1 MTYKEA
7 IKRLVDGNERYIAG
21 MPRQG
26 VTAEMRANLLKGQNP
41 YAVVIG
47 CSDSRVPVELIFDA
61 MPGDLFVIR
70 SAGNVVSPIG
80 MASVEFAVSSFKM
93 PLVVVLGHQHCGAV
107 NAALKGGE
115 FSPSVQELLK
125 EVLESANKVH
135 GDSSHESCEGI
146 HSGDPNE
153 SYEDENIRHMMSKI
167 TANPYIAK
175 SISENTVHV
184 VAAKYSLETGKVSFF
199 D

>member
-1 MTYKEA
+1 MTYEEA
-7 IKRLVDGNERYIAG
+7 IKRLVEGNERYIAG

-26 VTAEMRANLLKGQNP
+26 VTAELRANLLKGQNP

-93 PLVVVLGHQHCGAV
+93 PLVLVLGHQHCGAV

-125 EVLESANKVH
+125 EVLESANRVP
-135 GDSSHESCEGI
+135 GGNSHESCEGT